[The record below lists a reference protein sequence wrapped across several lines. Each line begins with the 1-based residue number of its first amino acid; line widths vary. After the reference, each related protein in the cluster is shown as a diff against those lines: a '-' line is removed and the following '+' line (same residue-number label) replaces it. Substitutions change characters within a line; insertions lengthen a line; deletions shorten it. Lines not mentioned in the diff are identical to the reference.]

1 MIEERWDQARATHEL
16 EVRREQH
23 QRVRDYMLMGLLSFL
38 VLVVIFMFF
47 LPAVENPQRFGQIT
61 LETQAWGRT
70 FLATIAGSLAGF
82 ISGERAGRKS

>member
-1 MIEERWDQARATHEL
+1 MIEDGWNQERAKHEL

-23 QRVRDYMLMGLLSFL
+23 QRVRDYMIMGVLCFL

-47 LPAVENPQRFGQIT
+47 MPAVENPQRFGQIT
-61 LETQAWGRT
+61 PETQAWGRT